1 MYFKFKRKKI
11 IPNTLWE
18 FYQILIDEER
28 DNYLSYKIA
37 CYIQKDYPNMRVFN
51 KKNNLHFKFKKKP
64 HELKLFFYKCINLI
78 LSIFLDEKNPII
90 LSSYLPFNKEIILKK
105 STGKNFF
112 WKPYF
117 ESKNIKL
124 LKLLEKKRPKIRSQL
139 IKSERTDVLEKI
151 ILESVDEY
159 LPSNYLE
166 NFDLVNNF
174 VKANMIVKQPKFIF
188 TSNEFLF
195 NEFFKFYTVEC
206 LKNGNSK
213 YFIGQHGS
221 KYGCIKEQ
229 FNTVEE
235 YTSDSF
241 VTWGWKNNFK
251 HKPLGVLSTLGKEK
265 FSLPKKIDKIY
276 IVNQNLPDVV
286 TVFNTN
292 QEFNKNFENILI
304 FLKNIDKK
312 FYDKIIFRI
321 HQDDFENLKF
331 YEDKIKKISKKITI
345 DKGKGNLLNLIK
357 LNDLAIFTYYSSGF
371 LEFLSLNKIS
381 YLFLK

>member
-1 MYFKFKRKKI
+1 M
-11 IPNTLWE
+11 
-18 FYQILIDEER
+18 
-28 DNYLSYKIA
+28 
-37 CYIQKDYPNMRVFN
+37 
-51 KKNNLHFKFKKKP
+51 
-64 HELKLFFYKCINLI
+64 
-78 LSIFLDEKNPII
+78 SIFLDEKNPII

-105 STGKNFF
+105 STGKIFF

-124 LKLLEKKRPKIRSQL
+124 LKLLEKKRPKIRAQL

-251 HKPLGVLSTLGKEK
+251 HKPLGVLS
-265 FSLPKKIDKIY
+265 
-276 IVNQNLPDVV
+276 
-286 TVFNTN
+286 
-292 QEFNKNFENILI
+292 NFEK
-304 FLKNIDKK
+304 KNLVYQKK
-312 FYDKIIFRI
+312 
-321 HQDDFENLKF
+321 
-331 YEDKIKKISKKITI
+331 
-345 DKGKGNLLNLIK
+345 LIK
-357 LNDLAIFTYYSSGF
+357 FI
-371 LEFLSLNKIS
+371 
-381 YLFLK
+381 